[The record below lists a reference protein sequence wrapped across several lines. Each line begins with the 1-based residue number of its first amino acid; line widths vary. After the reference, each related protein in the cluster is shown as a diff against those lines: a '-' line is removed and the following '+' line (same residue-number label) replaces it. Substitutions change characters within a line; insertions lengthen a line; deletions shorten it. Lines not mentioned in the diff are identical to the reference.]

1 MPSRSQRPLIHTL
14 AVLVFAAAGWTTA
27 IRAQGP
33 APGKSISGVV
43 ADSTG
48 GVLPGARVDVL
59 DTSGAA
65 AQSITTDASGTF
77 HVDGLPPG
85 RYRLRATFPGF
96 QPTTIA
102 VIVGARN
109 PPRVS
114 ITLPLA
120 GRQEEVTVGTEPLSS
135 TANSDAI
142 AVDQQALDRLPIF
155 DRDPIAALSRFL
167 DAGSIATG
175 GVTLV
180 VNGMEVDSLGVS
192 ASAIQSIKI
201 NQDPYSA
208 EYSRPGRGRIEVLTK
223 PGSQTFHGE
232 VNTVVRDGRLDAR
245 NAFAVTPPSEH
256 RRIVEGMLSGPIGK
270 GTRASFVLSASGDA
284 DSQQAV
290 IAAIGPE
297 GEILATSAQPNLRAL
312 LSGSV
317 TFQRSK
323 TTLISVR
330 SSYEDENDRNRG
342 IGGTTL
348 ASAGT
353 NYLHHEA
360 AVVFNQQTILR
371 PSLIL
376 QYQILAGHELEPTT
390 SSTSDPGLVVAGAF
404 TGGGA
409 QVQQHRTESH
419 VQASETL
426 SWTHGSHVVQ
436 TGFQVPDWSLRTFDD
451 TSDFGGTYYFASL
464 DTYRA
469 GRPYSFVQQRGN
481 GHQVFLEKVLGV
493 YLKDDW
499 QIAPALTMSVGLRY
513 DWANYFRDD
522 NNVAPRASL
531 AFAPGGSKANVIR
544 GGFGMFYDKLG
555 PVPVIDVRNFQPGG
569 LQRIVLTDPP
579 YPDPSVAASPSAAP
593 PSIVQFAPDIQVPH
607 TLQYSVSFEHRFKTT
622 TVSVTYSGSSGRNL
636 FRSRDVNA
644 PAPPDYSVRPD
655 AAYGVVRQIESAG
668 RLRGQSLQ
676 VMLRGKSARWFNGQV
691 QYTLG
696 RTNTDTG
703 GLNWFPANDYD
714 LSGEWA
720 RADFDRRHQLML
732 LGSITPGRI
741 CDVGLSVTL
750 QSGAPYT
757 ETLGGDVFDNA
768 RGNARPAGVARNTLQ
783 GAGYADVD
791 LRLSRNLTMAKWTP
805 GAHPV
810 TIGLDV
816 FNLLDRVNY
825 GSYVGTVTSPLF
837 GQPVMARAPRQV
849 QLSARYTF

>member
-1 MPSRSQRPLIHTL
+1 MLSTRTTWTL
-14 AVLVFAAAGWTTA
+14 AVLA
-27 IRAQGP
+27 IVLAVRT
-33 APGKSISGVV
+33 SGVDARGQTARPV
-43 ADSTG
+43 AGVVVDSTG
-48 GVLPGARVDVL
+48 GVLPGARIEV
-59 DTSGAA
+59 
-65 AQSITTDASGTF
+65 TDAMGAVVQTAVTDADGTF
-77 HVDGLPPG
+77 RVDGLPAG
-85 RYRLRATFPGF
+85 RYQVHAAFPGF
-96 QPTTIA
+96 QTTTVTIT
-102 VIVGARN
+102 VGAR
-109 PPRVS
+109 PPGRVS

-135 TANSDAI
+135 SANSDAV

-180 VNGMEVDSLGVS
+180 VNGMEVTSLGVS

-223 PGSQTFHGE
+223 PGSQVFHGE
-232 VNTVVRDGRLDAR
+232 LNTVVRDGRLDAR
-245 NAFAVTPPSEH
+245 NAFAATPPSEH
-256 RRIVEGMLSGPIGK
+256 RRIFEGMLSGPVGK
-270 GTRASFVLSASGDA
+270 STRASFVLSGNADA
-284 DSQQAV
+284 ETQQAV
-290 IAAIGPE
+290 IAALGPE
-297 GEILATSAQPNLRAL
+297 GEIRATSPQPNSRAL
-312 LSGSV
+312 ASGSV
-317 TFQRSK
+317 TFQRSR

-330 SSYEDENDRNRG
+330 SSYEDQNDRNRG

-360 AVVFNQQTILR
+360 AVVYNQQTILR

-390 SSTSDPGLVVAGAF
+390 STTSEPGIVVAGAF

-426 SWTHGSHVVQ
+426 SWTRGSHVVQ

-464 DTYRA
+464 DAYRA
-469 GRPYSFVQQRGN
+469 ELPYAFVQQRGN

-499 QIAPALTMSVGLRY
+499 QIDPALTMSLGLRY
-513 DWANYFRDD
+513 DWANYFRDN
-522 NNVAPRASL
+522 NNVGPRASL
-531 AFAPGGSKANVIR
+531 AFSPGGSKVNVIR
-544 GGFGMFYDKLG
+544 AGFGVFYDKLG
-555 PVPVIDVRNFQPGG
+555 PVPVVDVRNFQPGG
-569 LQRIVLTDPP
+569 LQRVVLTNPP
-579 YPDPSVAASPSAAP
+579 YPDPFIGAGPSAAP

-607 TLQYSVSFEHRFKTT
+607 TLQYSLSFEHRFKTLT
-622 TVSVTYSGSSGRNL
+622 ASVTYSGSRGRDL

-644 PAPPDYSVRPD
+644 PASPDYSVRPD
-655 AAYGVVRQIESAG
+655 PSYGVVRRIESAG

-676 VMLRGKSARWFNGQV
+676 VMLRGKSARWFNGQA
-691 QYTLG
+691 QYTLS

-741 CDVGLSVTL
+741 CDLGLSVTL

-757 ETLGGDVFDNA
+757 ETLGGDVFNNG
-768 RGNARPAGVARNTLQ
+768 RGNARPDGVARNSLQ

-791 LRLSRNLTMAKWTP
+791 LRLSRDLPIAKGTR
-805 GAHPV
+805 ARAV

-825 GSYVGTVTSPLF
+825 GSYVGTVSSPLF
-837 GQPVMARAPRQV
+837 GQPVTARAPRQL

>member
-1 MPSRSQRPLIHTL
+1 MLSTRTTWTL
-14 AVLVFAAAGWTTA
+14 AVLAIVLVVQTIGVDARGQTA
-27 IRAQGP
+27 RPVA
-33 APGKSISGVV
+33 GVV
-43 ADSTG
+43 VDSTG
-48 GVLPGARVDVL
+48 GVLPGARIEV
-59 DTSGAA
+59 
-65 AQSITTDASGTF
+65 TDAMGAVVQTAVTDADGTF
-77 HVDGLPPG
+77 RVDGLPAG
-85 RYRLRATFPGF
+85 RYQVHAAFPGF
-96 QPTTIA
+96 QTTTVTIT
-102 VIVGARN
+102 VGAR
-109 PPRVS
+109 PPGRVS
-114 ITLPLA
+114 IMLPLA

-135 TANSDAI
+135 SANSDAV

-180 VNGMEVDSLGVS
+180 VNGMEVTSLGVS

-223 PGSQTFHGE
+223 PGSQVFHGE
-232 VNTVVRDGRLDAR
+232 LNTVVRDGRLDAR
-245 NAFAVTPPSEH
+245 NAFAATPPSEH
-256 RRIVEGMLSGPIGK
+256 RRILEGMLSGPVGK
-270 GTRASFVLSASGDA
+270 STRASFVLSGNADA
-284 DSQQAV
+284 ETQQAV
-290 IAAIGPE
+290 IAALGPE
-297 GEILATSAQPNLRAL
+297 GEIRAASPQPNSRAL
-312 LSGSV
+312 ASGSV
-317 TFQRSK
+317 TFQRSR

-330 SSYEDENDRNRG
+330 SSYEDQNDRNRG

-360 AVVFNQQTILR
+360 AVVYNQQTILR
-371 PSLIL
+371 SSLIL

-390 SSTSDPGLVVAGAF
+390 SATSEPGIVVAGAF

-426 SWTHGSHVVQ
+426 SWTRGSHVVQ

-464 DTYRA
+464 DAYRA
-469 GRPYSFVQQRGN
+469 GLPYAFVQQRGN

-499 QIAPALTMSVGLRY
+499 QIDPALTMSLGLRY
-513 DWANYFRDD
+513 DWANYFRDN
-522 NNVAPRASL
+522 NNVGPRASL
-531 AFAPGGSKANVIR
+531 AFSPGGSKVNVIR
-544 GGFGMFYDKLG
+544 AGFGVFYDKLG
-555 PVPVIDVRNFQPGG
+555 PVPVVDVRNFQPGG
-569 LQRIVLTDPP
+569 LQRVVLTNPP
-579 YPDPSVAASPSAAP
+579 YPDPFIGAGPSAAP

-607 TLQYSVSFEHRFKTT
+607 TLQYSLSFEHRFKTLT
-622 TVSVTYSGSSGRNL
+622 ASVTYSGSRGRDL

-644 PAPPDYSVRPD
+644 PASPDYSVRPD
-655 AAYGVVRQIESAG
+655 PSYGVVRRIESDG

-676 VMLRGKSARWFNGQV
+676 VMLRGKSARWFNGQA
-691 QYTLG
+691 QYTLS

-741 CDVGLSVTL
+741 CDLGLSVTL

-757 ETLGGDVFDNA
+757 ETLGGDVFNNG
-768 RGNARPAGVARNTLQ
+768 RGNARPDGVARNSLQ

-791 LRLSRNLTMAKWTP
+791 LRLSRDLPIAKGTR
-805 GAHPV
+805 ARAV

-825 GSYVGTVTSPLF
+825 GSYVGTVSSPLF
-837 GQPVMARAPRQV
+837 GQPVTARAPRQL